1 MKVKSNYSIRVP
13 GVIITKPILKSSWG
27 LFFTNGSFGKN
38 GWLLFIITAIPL
50 SPINVSFQSLSSQNV
65 AIVKVLSPVYT
76 QLTWTSESVGT
87 WRFCLRGLQ
96 ASWQVCICICAS
108 VCMSVCP
115 IYGGNLLA
123 LWTSPTCAAVETFIQ
138 ATNNSNF
145 QVGNQQ
151 RRNCALYMVYL
162 LVQSVTRSSWLN
174 CALRGHEADNWCD
187 WVSIGHLCLYIL
199 NRVHI
204 LSGVTDASL
213 TDFER

>member
-1 MKVKSNYSIRVP
+1 MTFLNDYRSWKVERSLALWIPLNLLCIFSESEGQIKWLNKGVLR
-13 GVIITKPILKSSWG
+13 VIITKPILKSSWG

-50 SPINVSFQSLSSQNV
+50 SPINVSFQSPSSQNV

-87 WRFCLRGLQ
+87 WRFCFIGLQ
-96 ASWQVCICICAS
+96 ASWQGCICICAS
-108 VCMSVCP
+108 VCVSVCP

-123 LWTSPTCAAVETFIQ
+123 LWTSPTCAAVETLIQ

-151 RRNCALYMVYL
+151 TRNCALYMV
-162 LVQSVTRSSWLN
+162 
-174 CALRGHEADNWCD
+174 
-187 WVSIGHLCLYIL
+187 
-199 NRVHI
+199 
-204 LSGVTDASL
+204 
-213 TDFER
+213 

>member
-1 MKVKSNYSIRVP
+1 M
-13 GVIITKPILKSSWG
+13 
-27 LFFTNGSFGKN
+27 
-38 GWLLFIITAIPL
+38 
-50 SPINVSFQSLSSQNV
+50 
-65 AIVKVLSPVYT
+65 
-76 QLTWTSESVGT
+76 SVGT
-87 WRFCLRGLQ
+87 WRFCLIGLQ

-108 VCMSVCP
+108 VCVSVCP

-123 LWTSPTCAAVETFIQ
+123 LWTSPTCAAVEMLIQ

-162 LVQSVTRSSWLN
+162 PVQSVTRSSWLN

-199 NRVHI
+199 NKVEI
-204 LSGVTDASL
+204 WTGVTDAWL
-213 TDFER
+213 TDWLIHSQTLKDRATQLLIKYKSGALVTQWPKKWALFHALLTRWENLLMFVVEYF